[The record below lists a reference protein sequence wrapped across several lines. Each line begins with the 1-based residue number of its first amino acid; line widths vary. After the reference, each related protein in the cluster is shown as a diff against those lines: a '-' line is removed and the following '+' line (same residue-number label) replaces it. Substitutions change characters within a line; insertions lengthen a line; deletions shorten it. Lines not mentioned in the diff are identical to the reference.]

1 MWTRPEEASTGSALW
16 STERHNAFFSLQKRR
31 ALAGL
36 LAGTLDAASSGK
48 AAPYRILYQSHSQ
61 PCWSIA
67 TGTSKEEVEE
77 HWQWLEVNLLHILPV
92 FESDGDITDFV
103 LGKIKGIIAEEMKGE
118 GDGAERTRGE
128 ALVRFRK
135 FFAAPSTE
143 LLVAAVS
150 CSYWKGRVPRQ
161 GWLYLSVNHACFY
174 SVLLG
179 KEAKLAIPWVDVVRL
194 EKKGSAP
201 FPEAVVLATRHVQHN
216 FSMFLNVAET
226 HVLME
231 RLADAAVRRL
241 LDGERVELGDDERDD
256 APATSPAAAPSGAVG
271 DSSDKRGGATALKR
285 ELIGRAQSARF
296 RAQFRLP
303 RSERLEVEGDCTVWL
318 PSDKSHVSGR
328 LHASQSYICFASRDD
343 SVCTIVV
350 PFLEVVV
357 IEAATSSSVLPN
369 ALAVS
374 TQNRLTFLFA
384 HVRERDS
391 LLLHLRQALVRARLR
406 SVVRERCDDDDRCKA
421 VWEVIPCESD
431 SRDEEA
437 GGHQPRGSEKT
448 NGAVSFTGTQPL
460 LNVFYQGGFEEP
472 NIKLSKEVSKEE
484 MWRKHFQQ
492 FGRATCMYVT
502 EHTRHLV
509 MQGIP
514 VRLRRELWLLFSG
527 AVHDMGTHPGHY
539 AELVE
544 RSLGRASIATEEIER
559 DLHRSLPEH
568 PAFQHPLGID
578 ALRRVL
584 TAYAHRNPR
593 IGYCQ
598 AMNIVTSALLIF
610 ASEEEAFWL
619 LVALC
624 ERLLPDYYNNRVVG
638 ALIDQGVFEELIAEF
653 LPTLHERLQELG
665 FIATTSLSWFLTL
678 FLSVLPLESAACV
691 LDCFMLDGARVLFQL
706 ALAVLHANAEP
717 LLACRDDGEAMM
729 LLGRYLDSV
738 VNVDSILP
746 CVPSMHASANVEEPL
761 APMEI
766 SDLLHTAYERFGSIK
781 SELMEQMRFRQRLK
795 VIQYLEDTTK
805 RNVVRAISTGPT
817 GFTAKVLEDLFDLF
831 KLVHVQSVYWA
842 TDGGRA
848 ALGRHD
854 PSLPYMQ
861 QYRVCR
867 EQFLRLSAHLS
878 PWACGEHSACLFSRV
893 FSAMDVARTGLINF
907 RDFVLWLGVLYNGD
921 LTEKLRMLYRLHL
934 IEDSDA
940 ADHSDAEDGFINM
953 DAQNNPAADR
963 RASQKEAVDYRQ
975 MLRKWEEEKEEREK
989 SLKELPK
996 MNQGQFI
1003 QLCKTLYNMF
1013 SQEPNEQE
1021 LYQAIAMVAN
1031 LLLNIGEA
1039 GRRAGPASQSRPA
1052 ASPGTAPHP
1061 DPPNSRMSQTETD
1074 ASRTDQAGTSEAQPA
1089 ELNATFSRTTGTRDA
1104 ELRTTQPGTSCSRTT
1119 QANLGDAASPSPGS
1133 HGTGQPPPNVEPL
1146 TKCETDADEPEDPNT
1161 PRLAASSTSSSSS
1174 STSTSSIPSSSSTSS
1189 FASPASSPSTTSP
1202 YSSRGPSSSSSSLAS
1217 GEVASWSISCEQF
1230 LASLLT
1236 EPALAAFFER
1246 PCDVEAKIR
1255 AAQAASTMGSS
1266 SSSLGEPPS
1275 SPP

>member
-241 LDGERVELGDDERDD
+241 LDGERRDLTPCVFSPV
-256 APATSPAAAPSGAVG
+256 AVSRAKPPAVTSSICSLACS
-271 DSSDKRGGATALKR
+271 

-350 PFLEVVV
+350 PFLEAK
-357 IEAATSSSVLPN
+357 AATSSSVLPN

-406 SVVRERCDDDDRCKA
+406 SV
-421 VWEVIPCESD
+421 VIPCESD

-598 AMNIVTSALLIF
+598 ASPAAMNIVTSALLIF

-805 RNVVRAISTGPT
+805 RNVVRTSKPVPRAPSPR
-817 GFTAKVLEDLFDLF
+817 
-831 KLVHVQSVYWA
+831 LVHVQSVYWA

-934 IEDSDA
+934 IEGIASGLTHNYLQSFCYA
-940 ADHSDAEDGFINM
+940 ATRPVMTM
-953 DAQNNPAADR
+953 DRSADR

>member
-241 LDGERVELGDDERDD
+241 LDGERRDLTPCVFSPV
-256 APATSPAAAPSGAVG
+256 AVSRAKPPAVTSSICSLACS
-271 DSSDKRGGATALKR
+271 

-350 PFLEVVV
+350 PFLEAK
-357 IEAATSSSVLPN
+357 AATSSSVLPN

-406 SVVRERCDDDDRCKA
+406 SV
-421 VWEVIPCESD
+421 VIPCESD

-598 AMNIVTSALLIF
+598 ASPAAMNIVTSALLIF

-805 RNVVRAISTGPT
+805 RNVVRTSKPAPRAPSPR
-817 GFTAKVLEDLFDLF
+817 
-831 KLVHVQSVYWA
+831 LVHVQSVYWA

-934 IEDSDA
+934 IEGIASGLTHNYLQSFCYA
-940 ADHSDAEDGFINM
+940 ATRPVMTM
-953 DAQNNPAADR
+953 DRSADR

-1039 GRRAGPASQSRPA
+1039 GR
-1052 ASPGTAPHP
+1052 H
-1061 DPPNSRMSQTETD
+1061 
-1074 ASRTDQAGTSEAQPA
+1074 
-1089 ELNATFSRTTGTRDA
+1089 
-1104 ELRTTQPGTSCSRTT
+1104 
-1119 QANLGDAASPSPGS
+1119 
-1133 HGTGQPPPNVEPL
+1133 
-1146 TKCETDADEPEDPNT
+1146 EPEDPNT

>member
-31 ALAGL
+31 ALA
-36 LAGTLDAASSGK
+36 
-48 AAPYRILYQSHSQ
+48 
-61 PCWSIA
+61 
-67 TGTSKEEVEE
+67 GTSKEEVEE

-271 DSSDKRGGATALKR
+271 DSPGKRGGATALKR

-406 SVVRERCDDDDRCKA
+406 SVVRERCDDDDHCKA

-431 SRDEEA
+431 SDSRDEEA
-437 GGHQPRGSEKT
+437 GGPEPRGSEKT

-527 AVHDMGTHPGHY
+527 AVHDMGTNPGHY

-653 LPTLHERLQELG
+653 LPALHERLQELG

-867 EQFLRLSAHLS
+867 QQFLRLSAHLS

-1039 GRRAGPASQSRPA
+1039 GRRVGPASQSRPA

-1074 ASRTDQAGTSEAQPA
+1074 ASRTDQAGSSEAQPA
-1089 ELNATFSRTTGTRDA
+1089 ELNATCS
-1104 ELRTTQPGTSCSRTT
+1104 RTTQPGTSCSRTT

-1133 HGTGQPPPNVEPL
+1133 HGTGQPPPNVEAL

-1161 PRLAASSTSSSSS
+1161 PSLAASSTSSSSS
-1174 STSTSSIPSSSSTSS
+1174 STSTSSVPSSSSTSS
-1189 FASPASSPSTTSP
+1189 FVSPASSPSTTSP
-1202 YSSRGPSSSSSSLAS
+1202 YSSRGPSSSSSVSSSLAS

-1236 EPALAAFFER
+1236 EPALVAFFER